1 MKRRRISQPDFYR
14 LTRFI
19 ESQFGVGSGNF
30 SSSESGYIED
40 VVKLVK
46 AELSLKV
53 TPLQVKR
60 AYETAGLT
68 PPTRKPK
75 RKARAKYSSTATR
88 ALAKMVAELYQHLD
102 LDTPDL
108 LSRVIGGRPVRG
120 KAQAVVAAHVK
131 ALYELLDQDVP
142 PELEKLAATGM
153 EVLELVRD
161 EIEVVDASDLFANN
175 DDNAAAVEKT
185 EI

>member
-1 MKRRRISQPDFYR
+1 MKRQRISHPDFYR

-19 ESQFGVGSGNF
+19 ESQSGVGSGNF
-30 SSSESGYIED
+30 ASSEKGYIED

-46 AELSLKV
+46 TELSLKV

-60 AYETAGLT
+60 AYETAGLE
-68 PPTRKPK
+68 PPVKKPK
-75 RKARAKYSSTATR
+75 RKARARYSSTATR
-88 ALAKMVAELYQHLD
+88 ALAKMVAELYQHLG
-102 LDTPDL
+102 LDTPEL
-108 LSRVIGGRPVRG
+108 LSRVIGGRPVQG
-120 KAQAVVAAHVK
+120 KTQAVVAAHVK
-131 ALYELLDQDVP
+131 ALYEMLDLAVP

-161 EIEVVDASDLFANN
+161 EIEVVDASDLFGKN